1 MQDFY
6 QREKARGLPVP
17 HILGLSASPVM
28 KSKDQSPEK
37 LEEALDSICRTPKRH
52 RAELMEHVN
61 MPEFRQIIYVE
72 TLPDFEPQGWSR
84 ALHSLFKIYSE
95 YEIERDP
102 YIIRLRADE
111 SERSQRTLAKVLMNQ
126 KTWCFS
132 QLKTL
137 YTTSR
142 AIFRELG
149 AWAADYYISQVV
161 KKATQ
166 LVSLG
171 SSYLENWTDAQQ
183 RHLCGILEPLGSVCN
198 THETPMDASTVS
210 DKVQR
215 FIDALPRNGTLAG
228 IVFVQQRATVVAL
241 AHLLSAHPQ
250 TRSKFRVGTVV
261 GSSHNILRSSNIC
274 DLVDRKEQGQTLLKF
289 RSGQLDLV
297 IATTVLE
304 EGIDV
309 PACNLVLCFDQP
321 ANLKSF
327 VQRRGRARKK
337 ESQLMLMQSSKADK
351 LSQWQELELDMKRI
365 YADDMR
371 ELQAVM
377 DLEQLEEADGRE
389 FRIESTG

>member
-6 QREKARGLPVP
+6 QRDKAQGLPVP

-37 LEEALDSICRTPKRH
+37 LEVALDSICRTPKRH

-61 MPEFRQIIYVE
+61 MPEFHQIIYVE
-72 TLPDFEPQGWSR
+72 TLPNFEPEGWSL
-84 ALHSLFKIYSE
+84 ALHSLDKICRE
-95 YEIERDP
+95 YDMEMDP
-102 YIIRLRADE
+102 YIIHLRADE
-111 SERSQRTLAKVLMNQ
+111 SERSQRTLEKVLEKQ

-149 AWAADYYISQVV
+149 VWAADYYISQVV
-161 KKATQ
+161 KKATR

-171 SSYLENWTDAQQ
+171 SSYLENLTGAQQ
-183 RHLCGILEPLGSVCN
+183 RHLCGILRPLGSVN
-198 THETPMDASTVS
+198 YTHETPMDASTVS

-215 FIDALPRNGTLAG
+215 FIDALPRDRALAG
-228 IVFVQQRATVVAL
+228 IVFVQRRATVVAL
-241 AHLLSAHPQ
+241 AHVLSAHPQ
-250 TRSKFRVGTVV
+250 TKSQFRVGTMV
-261 GSSHNILRSSNIC
+261 GSSNNILKSSNIC

-309 PACNLVLCFDQP
+309 PACNLVLCFDAP

-337 ESQLMLMQSSKADK
+337 ESQLMLMQSSKSDK

-371 ELQAVM
+371 ELQAVI
-377 DLEQLEEADGRE
+377 DIEQLEEDDGRE
-389 FRIESTG
+389 FRVESTG